1 MSDSPSTEGINVI
14 TNFVCI
20 IMIGFRSSGIF
31 LFPMWKAI
39 TAELK
44 KLIEEKAYGPEH
56 VFDKEG
62 TCLNRKKIFLC
73 AVISKDQK

>member
-1 MSDSPSTEGINVI
+1 MDLEVQA
-14 TNFVCI
+14 FFFFQCE
-20 IMIGFRSSGIF
+20 RQ
-31 LFPMWKAI
+31 L